1 MTDLVQ
7 RYADQRQE
15 SPFHNL
21 QLIKV
26 REPQSQVNEDVP
38 EVAVIYSVGKERE
51 VPVLTGLQL
60 RYIHR

>member
-26 REPQSQVNEDVP
+26 REPQSQVNE
-38 EVAVIYSVGKERE
+38 VAVIYSVGKERE

-60 RYIHR
+60 RYIHW

>member
-1 MTDLVQ
+1 MAHQAAFNAVCVIVDKTLIAKQGVVKMTDLVQ

-38 EVAVIYSVGKERE
+38 
-51 VPVLTGLQL
+51 
-60 RYIHR
+60 

>member
-7 RYADQRQE
+7 RYADQHQE

-38 EVAVIYSVGKERE
+38 
-51 VPVLTGLQL
+51 
-60 RYIHR
+60 